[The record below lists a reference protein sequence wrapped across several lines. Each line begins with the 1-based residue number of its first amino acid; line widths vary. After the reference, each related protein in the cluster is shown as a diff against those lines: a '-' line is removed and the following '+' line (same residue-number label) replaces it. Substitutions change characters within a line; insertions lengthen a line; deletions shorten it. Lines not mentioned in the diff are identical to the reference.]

1 MSNKSTKKKRVTAI
15 KIDSG
20 LTIDITSEILNKFK
34 KLVADKKPVKIQSEI
49 IDNID
54 LSGIQLLFAM
64 KKTGTSQET
73 KFQLSF
79 SDNAKELIT
88 KSGFGELILE

>member
-1 MSNKSTKKKRVTAI
+1 
-15 KIDSG
+15 
-20 LTIDITSEILNKFK
+20 
-34 KLVADKKPVKIQSEI
+34 
-49 IDNID
+49 
-54 LSGIQLLFAM
+54 M